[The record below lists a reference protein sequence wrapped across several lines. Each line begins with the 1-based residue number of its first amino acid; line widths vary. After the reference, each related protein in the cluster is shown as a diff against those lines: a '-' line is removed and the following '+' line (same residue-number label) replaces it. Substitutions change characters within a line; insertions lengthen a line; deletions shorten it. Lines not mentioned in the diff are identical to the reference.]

1 MVSFLDKILNLMGV
15 DEEDYMEEET
25 FPRRVSEAP
34 PPVRSKLTPKT
45 TKGRLITFP
54 ANKTV
59 ARDGISKIVL
69 CELSELDQIPEIVD
83 SLRQEIPI
91 VVNLRYAEPNLAQ
104 RLLDLLCGVV
114 FALDGKIARIEEAI
128 FLLTPPGVD
137 IAADIDLLSLDPELN
152 WLNK

>member
-15 DEEDYMEEET
+15 DEEEYIEEDT
-25 FPRRVSEAP
+25 FPRRANEAP
-34 PPVRSKLTPKT
+34 PSVRSKLTPKT
-45 TKGRLITFP
+45 AKGRLITFP

-59 ARDGISKIVL
+59 ASDGISKIVL
-69 CELSELDQIPEIVD
+69 CELSELEQIPEIVS
-83 SLRQEIPI
+83 SLRQEVPV
-91 VVNLRYAEPNLAQ
+91 VVNLRRTEPKLGQ

-114 FALDGKIARIEEAI
+114 FALDGKIAKIEEAI

-137 IAADIDLLSLDPELN
+137 IAADIDLLSLDPELD